1 MACRSGP
8 RLPCATVPR
17 LDRAGDHVVESP
29 LPRERQGSGRSAS
42 GRATDAFLAKRK
54 SRPRTPPLSRI
65 EVTQCPV
72 SRDTLQVSM
81 LGQTSPRQPRRP
93 RKFLTPCA
101 GNSTQGRNLRGRKNQ
116 TDVEKVAS

>member
-1 MACRSGP
+1 MPCRSGP

-29 LPRERQGSGRSAS
+29 LPRERQGNGRSAS

-72 SRDTLQVSM
+72 SRDTLQVCDAR
-81 LGQTSPRQPRRP
+81 PNQPSATEEARE
-93 RKFLTPCA
+93 FLTPCA
-101 GNSTQGRNLRGRKNQ
+101 VNSTQCRSVRGRK
-116 TDVEKVAS
+116 SSSRL